1 MGLRDAS
8 ASKND
13 QKDINMILTTQT
25 IYWMK
30 WIYPAWPPSQFRSK
44 TRRVLMWDTAFG
56 NIWKETHLSWPAT
69 SVKSFEPSSL
79 PRAPAYYKNRCY
91 HCPVLHLWKLVCPA
105 CVSSNISV
113 TPNDSNGGQLCDVL
127 GCLSTT
133 GWRYVGR
140 RRYKFPTTAPVT
152 RQKQQLSAALLCKCS
167 LQIISTSKTDRQ
179 LRAT

>member
-1 MGLRDAS
+1 
-8 ASKND
+8 
-13 QKDINMILTTQT
+13 MIFTTQT

-91 HCPVLHLWKLVCPA
+91 HCPVLHLWKLVCLA
-105 CVSSNISV
+105 SVSSNIFV
-113 TPNDSNGGQLCDVL
+113 TPRWQQRWSTVWRPRLFVDYWLALCW
-127 GCLSTT
+127 T
-133 GWRYVGR
+133 
-140 RRYKFPTTAPVT
+140 PA
-152 RQKQQLSAALLCKCS
+152 
-167 LQIISTSKTDRQ
+167 LQISHHGSCDSTKTTIVSRSA
-179 LRAT
+179 L

>member
-1 MGLRDAS
+1 MDTIDIVGNADIVGNVDIVGYVDIVDCWLLKQAGTRLSSIEAISKTPITHLMSIMGLRDAS

-13 QKDINMILTTQT
+13 PKDINMILTTQT

-91 HCPVLHLWKLVCPA
+91 HCPVLHLWKLVCLA
-105 CVSSNISV
+105 CVKYFCH
-113 TPNDSNGGQLCDVL
+113 T
-127 GCLSTT
+127 
-133 GWRYVGR
+133 
-140 RRYKFPTTAPVT
+140 
-152 RQKQQLSAALLCKCS
+152 
-167 LQIISTSKTDRQ
+167 
-179 LRAT
+179 